1 MKTAYINTS
10 LKKTMLYFTL
20 LTVSFHEVCSIFGFV
35 VMLTM
40 TCQLISGIML
50 SFSLVP
56 EPMLIPIVRDEEDIE
71 DMYTDDF
78 FWLHERGVDLLFIFM
93 YCHLFRKLYVHAYD
107 YEHEATWKSGIFSF
121 LLFQVVVFFGLVLC
135 CTHLSEITLTIAANI
150 MHTFFFFYGKFYWW
164 IFTDKQLCC
173 DTLIRMAYGH
183 YVLAFYL
190 FYVSFIHSLVMH
202 YDWKNEVSMDGLQG
216 HLVWFDETLLNELSL
231 TKDLLI
237 FITLISWLLFTD
249 PEALAYENF
258 MWGDVGLVVDVR
270 FYGVAPHWYFRPFMA
285 WLIICPHH
293 KTGIFGLLY
302 FFLILFFQ
310 PLLHGSNEENE
321 YFKRSFTFL
330 SKKINKAH
338 ILANNYV
345 LVDNNLYTMTTFY
358 FFVMACLY
366 TTSFL
371 PYGRFYNRVRG
382 NNGSLLAYFYIFS
395 YLLFPFLRKP
405 YTIELVTLHMFKQA
419 KWLWR

>member
-93 YCHLFRKLYVHAYD
+93 YSHLFRKLYVHAYD

-190 FYVSFIHSLVMH
+190 FYVSFIHSLDMH

-237 FITLISWLLFTD
+237 FIILISWLLFTD

>member
-1 MKTAYINTS
+1 
-10 LKKTMLYFTL
+10 
-20 LTVSFHEVCSIFGFV
+20 
-35 VMLTM
+35 
-40 TCQLISGIML
+40 
-50 SFSLVP
+50 
-56 EPMLIPIVRDEEDIE
+56 
-71 DMYTDDF
+71 
-78 FWLHERGVDLLFIFM
+78 
-93 YCHLFRKLYVHAYD
+93 
-107 YEHEATWKSGIFSF
+107 
-121 LLFQVVVFFGLVLC
+121 
-135 CTHLSEITLTIAANI
+135 
-150 MHTFFFFYGKFYWW
+150 
-164 IFTDKQLCC
+164 
-173 DTLIRMAYGH
+173 
-183 YVLAFYL
+183 
-190 FYVSFIHSLVMH
+190 
-202 YDWKNEVSMDGLQG
+202 MDGLQG

-231 TKDLLI
+231 TKDLLV

>member
-1 MKTAYINTS
+1 
-10 LKKTMLYFTL
+10 
-20 LTVSFHEVCSIFGFV
+20 
-35 VMLTM
+35 
-40 TCQLISGIML
+40 
-50 SFSLVP
+50 
-56 EPMLIPIVRDEEDIE
+56 
-71 DMYTDDF
+71 
-78 FWLHERGVDLLFIFM
+78 
-93 YCHLFRKLYVHAYD
+93 
-107 YEHEATWKSGIFSF
+107 
-121 LLFQVVVFFGLVLC
+121 
-135 CTHLSEITLTIAANI
+135 
-150 MHTFFFFYGKFYWW
+150 
-164 IFTDKQLCC
+164 
-173 DTLIRMAYGH
+173 
-183 YVLAFYL
+183 
-190 FYVSFIHSLVMH
+190 MH

-237 FITLISWLLFTD
+237 FITLICWLLFTD

-330 SKKINKAH
+330 SRKINKAH

-405 YTIELVTLHMFKQA
+405 YTVELVTLHMFKKA